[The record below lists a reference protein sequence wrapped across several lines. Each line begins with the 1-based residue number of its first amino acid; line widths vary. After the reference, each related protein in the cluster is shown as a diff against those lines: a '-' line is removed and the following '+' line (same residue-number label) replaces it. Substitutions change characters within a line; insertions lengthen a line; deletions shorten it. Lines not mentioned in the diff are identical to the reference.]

1 MFPGL
6 HLPMST
12 TALNHSQLTDENAFH
27 EWLAKSRYPFRA
39 AIKRKHGQY
48 YMLAIDFNVA
58 GAGRTRSEAQ
68 RDLARLLQ
76 AYFQSYFKEGR
87 PLQDAVRPVGWRTRL
102 AIALGTLVWQRLGSA
117 PHECSDCGDDLSDA
131 LLGHAA

>member
-48 YMLAIDFNVA
+48 YMLALDFNVA
-58 GAGRTRSEAQ
+58 GAGRTRRDAQ
-68 RDLARLLQ
+68 HDLTRLLR
-76 AYFQSYFKEGR
+76 AYLQSYFREGR
-87 PLQDAVRPVGWRTRL
+87 PLEDAVRPVGWRTRI
-102 AIALGTLVWQRLGSA
+102 AIALGTLAWKGLDSA
-117 PHECSDCGDDLSDA
+117 PHECSDCGDDLPEA
-131 LLGHAA
+131 LLNQAA